1 VLTLDHKCSL
11 LCVQHHTDEA
21 MLLHKRVCTL
31 DPNHTKKVCAAVVSK
46 TVVSK
51 RVVTKTVTSEPV
63 VRETI
68 VRTEDVTKC

>member
-1 VLTLDHKCSL
+1 
-11 LCVQHHTDEA
+11 